1 VSANAQAPAAVGA
14 TSGSIPAGHG
24 RVRLGLWLTFLVTV
38 MAIGFVA
45 FLYQYANGLIVT
57 GMRNTV
63 MWGQYIL
70 FFMFFVGLS
79 AGGLIVASAGRLFH
93 VGAFKPIIRLAVL
106 EATVA
111 VLLAATFLLPDLGR
125 PERLPNILLYP
136 NPTSPMVWDITIV
149 TIYLAISAFYVWIY
163 TRADLAA
170 RGSWLALGTG
180 TSEAAHR
187 RDERIKSVLAWV
199 ALPAAI
205 LLHSITAWIFG
216 LQISRGFWYSGIM
229 APMFVASA
237 LVSGLA
243 LVILLALVLRRFGRL
258 RFGDDLVAML
268 GGLLGVFIAV
278 EAFLVGAEYLTA
290 AYPGAPE
297 AAAVNRLLFGE
308 YAPLFWFE
316 VAVGLG
322 IPFLI
327 LAVGRLRRDPRW
339 VVVASIIAILGI
351 FVHRL
356 NLVLNGL
363 SYANIGLPPG
373 VSIGTD
379 QGGASSFATSYW
391 YVPTAIE
398 WLVVAGVLAFGG
410 FIFTIAVLVLP
421 MQEPTARE
429 VTESMDGAEGTT
441 N

>member
-1 VSANAQAPAAVGA
+1 VSATTIPAGRLPARLAGHRPLVLWIGLLLVVMAVGA
-14 TSGSIPAGHG
+14 G
-24 RVRLGLWLTFLVTV
+24 
-38 MAIGFVA
+38 A

-79 AGGLIVASAGRLFH
+79 AGGLIVASAGRLFG
-93 VGAFKPIIRLAVL
+93 VKAFKPITRLAVL

-111 VLLAATFLLPDLGR
+111 VLLAAVFILPDLGR
-125 PERLPNILLYP
+125 PERMLNIFLYP
-136 NPTSPMVWDITIV
+136 NLTSPMIWDISIV
-149 TIYLAISAFYVWIY
+149 MVYMGMSAFYVWLY
-163 TRADLAA
+163 ARADLAR
-170 RGSWLALGTG
+170 RGSWLAFGTG
-180 TSEAAHR
+180 TSPRALAREDR
-187 RDERIKSVLAWV
+187 LKSAMAWI

-243 LVILLALVLRRFGRL
+243 LVILLALVMRRLGRL
-258 RFGDDLVAML
+258 RFGDDLVALL

-278 EAFLVGAEYLTA
+278 SFFFMAAEYLTA

-297 AAAVNRLLFGE
+297 AAAVDRLLFGL

-316 VAVGLG
+316 VAIGLG
-322 IPFLI
+322 VPFVI
-327 LAVGRLRRDPRW
+327 LAIRRLRTNPVW
-339 VVVASIIAILGI
+339 VAIAAAIAILGI

-356 NLVLNGL
+356 NLILNGL
-363 SYANIGLPPG
+363 SYATIQYPPG
-373 VSIGTD
+373 VSVGVE
-379 QGGASSFATSYW
+379 QGGGSSFALSYW
-391 YVPTAIE
+391 YIPTVIE
-398 WLVVAGVLAFGG
+398 WLVVAGVLAFGALV
-410 FIFTIAVLVLP
+410 FTIAVHVLP
-421 MQEPTARE
+421 MQEPDAH
-429 VTESMDGAEGTT
+429 
-441 N
+441 